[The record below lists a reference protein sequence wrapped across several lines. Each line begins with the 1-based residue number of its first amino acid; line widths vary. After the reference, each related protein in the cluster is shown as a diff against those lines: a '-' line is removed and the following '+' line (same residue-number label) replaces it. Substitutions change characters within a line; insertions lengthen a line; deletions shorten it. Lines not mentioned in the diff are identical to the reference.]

1 MAPFQSYALVN
12 FPDGTK
18 EVLMTLEQPEV
29 GKALVAEN
37 LPDELIVTRVT
48 IREEDIDGKTT
59 RWETWVDP
67 APASE

>member
-12 FPDGTK
+12 FPDGNS

-29 GKALVAEN
+29 GKPLVAEN

-48 IREEDIDGKTT
+48 IREEDIDGKTI

-67 APASE
+67 MPASE